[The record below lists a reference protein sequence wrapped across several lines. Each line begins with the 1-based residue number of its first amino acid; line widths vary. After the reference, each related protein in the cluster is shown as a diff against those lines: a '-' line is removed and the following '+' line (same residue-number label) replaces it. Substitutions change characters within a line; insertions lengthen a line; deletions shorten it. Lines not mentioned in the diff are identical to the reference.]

1 MTEVDIYQP
10 VSVRVEAQIKSLASP
25 VVVCGGQSGNGT
37 GLSQVLFH
45 IQ

>member
-1 MTEVDIYQP
+1 MTEVDSSQP
-10 VSVRVEAQIKSLASP
+10 VSVEAQIKSLASP

>member
-1 MTEVDIYQP
+1 MTKVVSSQT
-10 VSVRVEAQIKSLASP
+10 VSVEAKIKTLGSP

-37 GLSQVLFH
+37 GLSQVLCH